1 MKRIPLTS
9 ASLPVQAKAMEE
21 LMKRIP
27 RRGAGLAATLAA
39 SLVLAACSTGSS
51 ASPTATANTG
61 SGSPAATGTP
71 VEVSKV
77 AFRLNWVIAGNHAPF
92 YLAQEKG
99 FWSACG
105 LDVSMAAGKG
115 SGDTAQLV
123 ANGSQQFGLT
133 DAVSIAAGRT
143 KGLAVTS
150 LGVLYQT
157 NPASIVSYKKS
168 NITTLDDVKGK
179 TWGAVPA
186 GSPYLL
192 LKGLFKEKGIADT
205 DYHEVS
211 VPAPGIAQ
219 LKAGQVDFITFFANE
234 AANIDPDPQANL
246 NVLPFKDYG
255 QDIYGLAIA
264 SNDTYIKDHPD
275 QVKCFVDGV
284 RKGLD
289 AAKADP
295 DAALEALYKAAPETK
310 AKAAGMRALLD
321 GVYEYAGDTFLD
333 QTAEKWDATQKV
345 LADAGII
352 DKTLD
357 PTEFFTNDYQ

>member
-1 MKRIPLTS
+1 MKRIS
-9 ASLPVQAKAMEE
+9 
-21 LMKRIP
+21 
-27 RRGAGLAATLAA
+27 RRGAGLAT
-39 SLVLAACSTGSS
+39 SLVLAVAMGACSGG
-51 ASPTATANTG
+51 SPTASAGG
-61 SGSPAATGTP
+61 SGAGASGAP
-71 VEVSKV
+71 VAITKV
-77 AFRLNWVIAGNHAPF
+77 NFRLNWVLAGNHAPF
-92 YLAQEKG
+92 YLAKEKR
-99 FWSACG
+99 FWSDCG

-143 KGLAVTS
+143 KGLPVKS

-168 NITTLDDVKGK
+168 NITTLDNVKGK
-179 TWGAVPA
+179 TWGAVPG

-192 LKGLFKEKGIADT
+192 LKALFKAKGFADT
-205 DYHEVS
+205 DYREVS

-234 AANIDPDPQANL
+234 AANIDPDVSANL
-246 NVLPFKDYG
+246 NVLPLKDYG

-264 SNDTYIKDHPD
+264 SNDAYIKDHPD
-275 QVKCFVDGV
+275 QAKCFVEGV

-295 DAALEALYKAAPETK
+295 EAALQALYAAAPETK
-310 AKAAGMRALLD
+310 DKAAAMRALLD
-321 GVYEYAGDTFLD
+321 GVYEYAGDTFLQ

-345 LADAGII
+345 LSDAGII